1 LWTFEKKFVMDT
13 AQSRKSQPEK
23 NRENPMTQKISAT
36 TWVYV
41 LVQNPGG
48 DEQIVGQQDTR
59 DDITFIPTFLD
70 KDSAMQGVVHMVK
83 EQGKK
88 FEVQAIIYE
97 DLVGYAAR
105 GGFILMVLDGQGQVI
120 HKLAP

>member
-1 LWTFEKKFVMDT
+1 
-13 AQSRKSQPEK
+13 
-23 NRENPMTQKISAT
+23 MTQKISAT

-48 DEQIVGQQDTR
+48 DEQIVGQQDTGN
-59 DDITFIPTFLD
+59 DVAFIPMFLD

-83 EQGKK
+83 ERGKK

-97 DLVGYAAR
+97 DLAGYAAK
-105 GGFILMVLDGQGQVI
+105 GGFILAVLDGQGQI
-120 HKLAP
+120 IDKHIP

>member
-1 LWTFEKKFVMDT
+1 MI
-13 AQSRKSQPEK
+13 P
-23 NRENPMTQKISAT
+23 KISAT

-41 LVQNPGG
+41 LIQNPGG
-48 DEQIVGQQDTR
+48 DEQIVGQR
-59 DDITFIPTFLD
+59 DMKNDIPFIPMFLD

-97 DLVGYAAR
+97 DLANYAAQ
-105 GGFILMVLDGQGQVI
+105 GGFVIVVLDGQGQVI
-120 HKLAP
+120 DKRTP

>member
-1 LWTFEKKFVMDT
+1 
-13 AQSRKSQPEK
+13 
-23 NRENPMTQKISAT
+23 MTLKISAT

-48 DEQIVGQQDTR
+48 DEQIVGQRDTEN
-59 DDITFIPTFLD
+59 DITFIPMFLD

-88 FEVQAIIYE
+88 FEIQAIIYE
-97 DLVGYAAR
+97 DLTGYASRA
-105 GGFILMVLDGQGQVI
+105 GFILMVLDGQGQVI
-120 HKLAP
+120 AKLIP